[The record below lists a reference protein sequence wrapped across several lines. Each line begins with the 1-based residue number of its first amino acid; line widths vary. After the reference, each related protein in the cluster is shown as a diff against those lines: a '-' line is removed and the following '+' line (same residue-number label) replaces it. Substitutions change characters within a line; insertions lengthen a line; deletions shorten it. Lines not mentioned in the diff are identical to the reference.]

1 MQYANNKTTHRLT
14 NYPKDTGTQTDMLHS
29 GRKTNSLRLVPSAVY
44 KSPSQVILDV
54 IKYLLSRSAVPGW
67 GNRGASK
74 EKKHVSLEAKRERKA
89 AKTLAIVTGAFIA
102 CWLPFF
108 VLALMMAIFTVDRS
122 DIICGP
128 YILSRTKCLLTN
140 FTGLEVEPAPDIFLP
155 VDGLLQ
161 LHPEPHHLHRV
172 QPRVQAGL
180 PEDPLRQ
187 DLHAEPQTQTLAV
200 SKSPLTSEGRSCI
213 KIILRAIYKTRF

>member
-1 MQYANNKTTHRLT
+1 M
-14 NYPKDTGTQTDMLHS
+14 
-29 GRKTNSLRLVPSAVY
+29 
-44 KSPSQVILDV
+44 
-54 IKYLLSRSAVPGW
+54 
-67 GNRGASK
+67 
-74 EKKHVSLEAKRERKA
+74 
-89 AKTLAIVTGAFIA
+89 
-102 CWLPFF
+102 
-108 VLALMMAIFTVDRS
+108 
-122 DIICGP
+122 
-128 YILSRTKCLLTN
+128 LSRTKYWRI

-200 SKSPLTSEGRSCI
+200 SKLEGNICI
-213 KIILRAIYKTRF
+213 KIILGAIYQTRF

>member
-1 MQYANNKTTHRLT
+1 M
-14 NYPKDTGTQTDMLHS
+14 
-29 GRKTNSLRLVPSAVY
+29 
-44 KSPSQVILDV
+44 
-54 IKYLLSRSAVPGW
+54 PGW

-74 EKKHVSLEAKRERKA
+74 EKKHVSLEVKRERKA

-108 VLALMMAIFTVDRS
+108 VLALMMAIFTVDTASDMWTLLIRS
-122 DIICGP
+122 K
-128 YILSRTKCLLTN
+128 YLTN

-155 VDGLLQ
+155 LDGLLQ
-161 LHPEPHHLHRV
+161 LHPEPHHLYRV

-200 SKSPLTSEGRSCI
+200 SKLEEKSCI
-213 KIILRAIYKTRF
+213 R